1 MSEKFLNR
9 LILRV
14 AHQNPHF
21 RSSLIQEMSRSASHR
36 KEALRMK
43 QFERMMGLGGSFG
56 IISAYSSRSKKEN
69 QTRHGQLMADLQQL
83 GFRPVQL
90 RGSWEGVT
98 ERSMLIKNIPPGVLF
113 ELGRKYGQD
122 AVIYKS
128 KDGVLGM
135 YHTKGAPKAEIAVD
149 PQGEPAFEA
158 AADKSLYSK
167 SRGLSFGFGFL
178 WGKDVPWDG
187 HTPIGRKQM
196 RQFVS
201 EQFG

>member
-1 MSEKFLNR
+1 
-9 LILRV
+9 
-14 AHQNPHF
+14 
-21 RSSLIQEMSRSASHR
+21 
-36 KEALRMK
+36 
-43 QFERMMGLGGSFG
+43 
-56 IISAYSSRSKKEN
+56 
-69 QTRHGQLMADLQQL
+69 
-83 GFRPVQL
+83 
-90 RGSWEGVT
+90 
-98 ERSMLIKNIPPGVLF
+98 MLIKNIPPGVLF

-201 EQFG
+201 EQFV